1 MQKTANGRATFGVT
15 MKADLAARIDRLAE
29 EERRT
34 RSNLLEVLL
43 EKALEIVERERRLVS
58 ES

>member
-1 MQKTANGRATFGVT
+1 